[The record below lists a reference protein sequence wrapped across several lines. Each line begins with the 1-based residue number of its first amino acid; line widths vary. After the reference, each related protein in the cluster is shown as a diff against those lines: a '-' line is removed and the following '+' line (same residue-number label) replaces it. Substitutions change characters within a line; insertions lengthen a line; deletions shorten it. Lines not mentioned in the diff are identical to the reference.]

1 MLYEGKIWVGTGE
14 KPVCLLPQMANR
26 HGLIAGATGT
36 GKTVS
41 LKVLAEGFSEMGV
54 PVFLADVKGDLAGMV
69 EVGTHSDAIGKRLVE
84 CGVPSFEYRAFPT
97 EFWDVFGKEG
107 HPVRTTVSEM
117 GPVLLSRLMGLNETQ
132 SGVMSIIFR
141 VADDENMLLLDLKDL
156 KAMLAYVGEHAKD
169 YTLDYGNVSM
179 ASIGAIQRAVA
190 MIEDEG
196 GNEFFGEP
204 ALNIADWMRLDES
217 GRGVINILA
226 ADVLYRKPRLYSTFL
241 LWMLSELY
249 ELLPECGDLEKP
261 RMVFFFDEAHL
272 LFDDCPKALLE
283 TLEQVV
289 RLIRSKGVGVYFI
302 TQNPCD
308 IPMSILGQLGNRIQ
322 HALRAYTPLDQK
334 AVKTAAMTFR
344 ANDAFDTAEAITTLK
359 TGEALVSFL
368 DADGAPCVV
377 ERATILPP
385 QSAMHAIDEQARAAC
400 MENSAFRGV
409 YDTIVDRVSAYE
421 MLAGVF
427 QAQPTPVLQMPTA
440 TPQPVI
446 TTAQPT
452 VSRPQAFL
460 TFDPQT
466 GRYVQ
471 SMQEVTSTPTVT
483 TAATMPTAAT
493 VPTAAAMPEASVGGT
508 PRPAWMREET
518 VARPAWQTEKQSVPT
533 MAVQQAPVAP
543 AVPVAPT
550 APAASDTAVQ
560 QMLVM
565 VYDPTSGQYV
575 QKQMAMQLDP
585 ATGNYVPVQTAAPM
599 SKAEQKELEKQRKAA
614 EKAEKERQ
622 AEERRQRADELR
634 EERAERARKNDSV
647 LGRIQNTAINTATRE
662 VTRTVTRGLL
672 GGISGLFGGKK

>member
-69 EVGTHSDAIGKRLVE
+69 EVGAHSDAIGKRLVE

-190 MIEDEG
+190 MLEDEG

-344 ANDAFDTAEAITTLK
+344 ANEAFDTAEAITTLK

-409 YDTIVDRVSAYE
+409 YDTIIDRVSAYE

-440 TPQPVI
+440 TTQPVI

-471 SMQEVTSTPTVT
+471 SMQEVT
-483 TAATMPTAAT
+483 TAPAMPTAP
-493 VPTAAAMPEASVGGT
+493 VSPEASVGGT
-508 PRPAWMREET
+508 PRPAWMRDET
-518 VARPAWQTEKQSVPT
+518 VARPAWQTETQSAQT
-533 MAVQQAPVAP
+533 MAMPETPVAP
-543 AVPVAPT
+543 AVSVAPT
-550 APAASDTAVQ
+550 APATSPAAVQ

-585 ATGNYVPVQTAAPM
+585 TTGNYVPVQTAAPM
-599 SKAEQKELEKQRKAA
+599 SKAEQKELEKQCKAA

-622 AEERRQRADELR
+622 AAERRQRADELR

>member
-1 MLYEGKIWVGTGE
+1 MHYEGKIWVGTGE

-36 GKTVS
+36 GKTIS

-69 EVGTHSDAIGKRLVE
+69 QPGTHTDAIGRRLTE
-84 CGVPSFEYRAFPT
+84 SGVPSFEYRAFPT
-97 EFWDVFGKEG
+97 VFWDVFGREG
-107 HPVRTTVSEM
+107 HPVRATVSEM
-117 GPVLLSRLMGLNETQ
+117 GPMLLSRLMGLNETQ
-132 SGVMSIIFR
+132 AGVLSILFR

-156 KAMLAYVGEHAKD
+156 KAMLAYVGEHAKE
-169 YTLDYGNVSM
+169 YTLDYGNVSA
-179 ASIGAIQRAVA
+179 ASVGAIQRAVA
-190 MIEDEG
+190 LLEDDG

-204 ALNIADWMRLDES
+204 ALNMADWMQLDES

-249 ELLPECGDLEKP
+249 EMLPECGDLDKP
-261 RMVFFFDEAHL
+261 HMVFFFDEAHL
-272 LFDDCPKALLE
+272 LFDDCPKVRLE

-344 ANDAFDTAEAITTLK
+344 ANPEFDTAEAITTLK

-368 DADGAPCVV
+368 DETGAPCVV
-377 ERATILPP
+377 ERAIILPP
-385 QSAMHAIDEQARAAC
+385 QSAMTTIDAETRAAC
-400 MENSAFRGV
+400 IENSVFHGV
-409 YDTIVDRVSAYE
+409 YDTPVDRVSAYE
-421 MLAGVF
+421 MLAGAF
-427 QAQPTPVLQMPTA
+427 QKEQVPVMQMPVE
-440 TPQPVI
+440 PVI

-471 SMQEVTSTPTVT
+471 RDAVQ
-483 TAATMPTAAT
+483 TAAGTEGMVQTAE
-493 VPTAAAMPEASVGGT
+493 M
-508 PRPAWMREET
+508 PRPAWMSGET
-518 VARPAWQTEKQSVPT
+518 TARPAWQTASQPVPQLT
-533 MAVQQAPVAP
+533 VPEQPEAVAP
-543 AVPVAPT
+543 AT
-550 APAASDTAVQ
+550 APQVQ
-560 QMLVM
+560 QMWVM

-575 QKQMAMQLDP
+575 QKMMAMQLDP
-585 ATGNYVPVQTAAPM
+585 ATGNYVPAPAAQPAVKEPT
-599 SKAEQKELEKQRKAA
+599 KAELREQEKQRKAA
-614 EKAEKERQ
+614 EKAEKERL
-622 AEERRQRADELR
+622 AEERRRRADELR

-662 VTRTVTRGLL
+662 VTRSVTRGIL

>member
-1 MLYEGKIWVGTGE
+1 MLYEGAIWLGTGE
-14 KPVCLLPQMANR
+14 HPVCLLPQMANR

-54 PVFLADVKGDLAGMV
+54 PVFLADIKGDLAGMV
-69 EVGTHSDAIGKRLVE
+69 QTGTHSDAIAKRLAE

-97 EFWDVFGKEG
+97 VFWDVFGKEG

-117 GPVLLSRLMGLNETQ
+117 GPTLLARLMNLNETQ
-132 SGVMSIIFR
+132 AGVLSILFR

-156 KAMLAYVGEHAKD
+156 KAMLAYVGEHAKE

-179 ASIGAIQRAVA
+179 ASVGAIQRAVA
-190 MIEDEG
+190 MLEDEG
-196 GNEFFGEP
+196 GNAFFGEP
-204 ALNIADWMRLDES
+204 ALNIADWMQLDES

-289 RLIRSKGVGVYFI
+289 RLIRSKGVGVYFV

-308 IPMSILGQLGNRIQ
+308 IPMSILGQLGNRVQ

-334 AVKTAAMTFR
+334 AVRTAAMTFR
-344 ANDAFDTAEAITTLK
+344 ANPAFDTAEAITTLK

-368 DADGAPCVV
+368 DADGAPTIV

-385 QSAMHAIDEQARAAC
+385 QSAMTAIDDATRQTAI
-400 MENSAFRGV
+400 ENSPFRGV
-409 YDTIVDRVSAYE
+409 YDTSIDRVSAYE
-421 MLAGVF
+421 MLAGAF
-427 QAQPTPVLQMPTA
+427 QKEQIAAPEAPA
-440 TPQPVI
+440 APQI
-446 TTAQPT
+446 TTAEPT
-452 VSRPQAFL
+452 VSRPDAFL
-460 TFDPQT
+460 VFDPQT
-466 GRYVQ
+466 GHYVQ
-471 SMQEVTSTPTVT
+471 REPAQPAQPVQPTQS
-483 TAATMPTAAT
+483 APAQ
-493 VPTAAAMPEASVGGT
+493 SGGT
-508 PRPAWMREET
+508 PRPAWMTADEP
-518 VARPAWQTEKQSVPT
+518 ARPAWQNQPPT
-533 MAVQQAPVAP
+533 QATPAIPTLNVQPQ
-543 AVPVAPT
+543 
-550 APAASDTAVQ
+550 VQ
-560 QMLVM
+560 NMLVM

-575 QKQMAMQLDP
+575 QKMMPMQLDP
-585 ATGNYVPVQTAAPM
+585 ATGNYVPAQTQPAASPTT
-599 SKAEQKELEKQRKAA
+599 KAQEREAEKQRKAA

-622 AEERRQRADELR
+622 AEERRKHADELR

-647 LGRIQNTAINTATRE
+647 LGRVQNTAINTATRE
-662 VTRTVTRGLL
+662 VTRQVTRGIL
-672 GGISGLFGGKK
+672 GGITGLFGGKKK